1 MSIIAEAGMDRI
13 EAKCAEGT
21 SFMIDLFDQW
31 LGPLG
36 FGLDTPRSAEHRGGH
51 LSLTHPEAAQIS
63 VAMRQIAN
71 VIPDYRKPN
80 TIRVAVAPLYTS
92 FKEMYIGLK
101 RTADLV
107 SAGRHR
113 DVAVIE
119 GGVT

>member
-1 MSIIAEAGMDRI
+1 M
-13 EAKCAEGT
+13 
-21 SFMIDLFDQW
+21 
-31 LGPLG
+31 
-36 FGLDTPRSAEHRGGH
+36 
-51 LSLTHPEAAQIS
+51 THPEAAQIS

-92 FKEMYIGLK
+92 FEEMYIGLE

-107 SAGRHR
+107 SSGRHR

>member
-1 MSIIAEAGMDRI
+1 
-13 EAKCAEGT
+13 
-21 SFMIDLFDQW
+21 
-31 LGPLG
+31 
-36 FGLDTPRSAEHRGGH
+36 
-51 LSLTHPEAAQIS
+51 
-63 VAMRQIAN
+63 MRQIAN

-92 FKEMYIGLK
+92 FEEMYIGLE

-107 SAGRHR
+107 LAGRHR